1 MELGLRVLFEGLVT
15 LSSLKGNVMKFR
27 TLLPMLAL
35 IALLTAPVIGTAEE
49 EAVKK
54 ECEKCAKCEEG
65 EKCAKCS
72 KCPLSGLKC
81 PVSGKDIDKGV
92 TAAHHGGKIFFC
104 CEHSLSAWNKDAAKD
119 GEKKFVAQANYQLVA
134 SRQAKQKGCPMS
146 GNATKDTTA
155 IVVGANKAKVS
166 FCCGHCQ
173 ENAEKK
179 EGADQIAMLF
189 SEKAF
194 ANAFKLVKKEKKEAA
209 VQ

>member
-1 MELGLRVLFEGLVT
+1 
-15 LSSLKGNVMKFR
+15 MKYR
-27 TLLPMLAL
+27 MLLPMLAL
-35 IALLTAPVIGTAEE
+35 LALLTAPVIGTAEE

-65 EKCAKCS
+65 KKCETCAKGEECAECKEGEKCAECS
-72 KCPLSGLKC
+72 KCSLAGLKC
-81 PVSGKDIDKGV
+81 PVSGEDIDKDV

-104 CEHSLSAWNKDAAKD
+104 CEHCLSAWNKDAAKD

-134 SRQAKQKGCPMS
+134 SKQAKQKGCPMS
-146 GNATKDTTA
+146 GNATKDATV
-155 IVVGANKAKVS
+155 IEVGANKAKVG

-179 EGADQIAMLF
+179 EGADQIVMLF

-194 ANAFKLVKKEKKEAA
+194 ANAFTLVKKEKVAAA